1 MRIEPEIDGVGVVLI
16 GDFNPAILTPAW
28 FALNG
33 LLPEALVENASLR
46 VAHKEV
52 TAFEADWLRLNVSGQ
67 SFSVETLQAPHVRI
81 RDLVSRVFGEQLSHT
96 PLRAFGINRQVHFR
110 VDDLQQRDT
119 IGRRLAPVEPWGA
132 WSDALGLDGEHGG
145 MTSLT
150 MTQVDPDGRPK
161 GGRINVTVEPSTRI
175 GEGRSGVYV
184 QVNDHYTVAHMKA
197 GTASTAIHLL
207 VENFDESLKRSEQII
222 DHVMSL
228 ATPRTD

>member
-1 MRIEPEIDGVGVVLI
+1 MGVVLI

-33 LLPEALVENASLR
+33 LLPRTLVENANLR

-52 TAFEADWLRLNVSGQ
+52 TAFEADWLRLNVNGQ
-67 SFSVETLQAPHVRI
+67 SFSVETLQAPHVRV
-81 RDLVSRVFGEQLSHT
+81 RDLVARVFGEQLNHT
-96 PLRAFGINRQVHFR
+96 PLKAFGINRQVHFR
-110 VDDLQQRDT
+110 VDSLEQRDA

-175 GEGRSGVYV
+175 GDGRSGVYV
-184 QVNDHYTVAHMKA
+184 RVNDHYTIADMNP
-197 GTASTAIHLL
+197 GTASTAIDLL
-207 VENFDESLKRSEQII
+207 VENFDESLRRSEQII

-228 ATPRTD
+228 ATASTD